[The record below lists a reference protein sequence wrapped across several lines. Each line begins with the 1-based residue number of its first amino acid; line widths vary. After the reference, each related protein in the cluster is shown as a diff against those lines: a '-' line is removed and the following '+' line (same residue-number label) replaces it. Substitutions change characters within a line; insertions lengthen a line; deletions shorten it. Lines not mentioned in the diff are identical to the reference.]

1 MACPRDI
8 KAERRLTGIP
18 VSPGVAM
25 GSMRLVCGG
34 DTSPDIYPITED
46 ELEGEWGRFEA
57 ALALTREQIENLKK
71 RVTEMTGAKE
81 AEIFDAHLLFLLDK
95 SVMESIR
102 SELRVR
108 RQNVEA
114 VAYAVIQT
122 YIEAMR
128 RVDDPYLRART
139 SDFEDVLHRLLENL
153 HHSSASVESFAPV
166 SGGAGDSGSAGIV
179 GARDLTPSDT
189 AALDTESVLGFA
201 TELGSTNSHTAI
213 LARSMGIPAV
223 VGVPRLLLDTC
234 ERQYAVLDGYKGV
247 LILNP
252 EPETKEY
259 YERLRAEKNQFYKA
273 LEAMHGLPTETKD
286 GRRMRLAANVEF
298 AHEYANVVSSGA
310 EGVGLYRTEFFL
322 LGDRGF
328 PDEDEQADHYA
339 ALARACA
346 PHEVVFRTFD
356 AGGDKLPVEQ
366 PDAPEDNPFLGWRG
380 IRVSLSRPELFKIQL
395 RAILRASSVGKC
407 SIMYPM
413 ISGITEVRLARELL
427 EECKAELR
435 REGRDFDEHIRT
447 GIMIEVPGA
456 AAIADVLADEVD
468 FFSIGT
474 NDLTQY
480 TIAVD
485 RVNFRVAHMFRSSH
499 PGVIRLINKTIADAS
514 AKNIPTAICG
524 EMAGDIAMLPLLVGM
539 GASELSVGVHHVPII
554 RYAVRN
560 LNYWECRDMV
570 REALQAKDSSTIKA
584 LSKGLAMR
592 SYPDLFD

>member
-1 MACPRDI
+1 MACPQNI
-8 KAERRLTGIP
+8 KAERRLTGVP

-25 GSMRLVCGG
+25 GPMRLVCGG
-34 DTSPDIYPITED
+34 STSPDIYSVAEED
-46 ELEGEWGRFEA
+46 LDREWERFET
-57 ALALTREQIENLKK
+57 ALVQTREQLETLKD

-81 AEIFDAHLLFLLDK
+81 AEIFDAHLLFLQDK
-95 SVMESIR
+95 SVIEAVR
-102 SELRVR
+102 RELNKR
-108 RQNVEA
+108 RQNMEA
-114 VAYAVIQT
+114 VVYAVVQT

-139 SDFEDVLHRLLENL
+139 GDFEDVLHRVLDNL
-153 HHSSASVESFAPV
+153 HRTSPSAESAVFLAEDGEV
-166 SGGAGDSGSAGIV
+166 SAGIV

-189 AALDTESVLGFA
+189 ATMDPETVLGFA

-223 VGVPRLLLDTC
+223 VGVPRLLLDTH
-234 ERQYAVLDGYKGV
+234 EQQDAILDGFKGI

-252 EPETKEY
+252 DSETKEY
-259 YERLRAEKNQFYKA
+259 YERLRAEKDKFYKT
-273 LEAMHGLPTETKD
+273 LETMRGLPAETKD
-286 GRRMRLAANVEF
+286 GWRLRLAANVEF
-298 AHEYANVVSSGA
+298 AHEYDNVVSSGA

-322 LGDRGF
+322 LGNHDL
-328 PDEDEQADHYA
+328 PDEDKQSEHYS

-346 PHEVVFRTFD
+346 PNEVVFRTLD
-356 AGGDKLPVEQ
+356 AGGDKLPIEQ
-366 PDAPEDNPFLGWRG
+366 SDAPEENPFLGWRG
-380 IRVSLSRPELFKIQL
+380 IRVSLSRPEIFKTQL
-395 RAILRASSVGKC
+395 RAILRASAVGKC
-407 SIMYPM
+407 SIMFPM
-413 ISGITEVRLARELL
+413 VSGVTEVRLARELL

-435 REGRDFDEHIRT
+435 REGLPFDEHIRV

-456 AAIADVLADEVD
+456 AAIADILADEVD

-485 RVNFRVAHMFRSSH
+485 RVNFRVAHMFRSTH
-499 PGVIRLINKTIADAS
+499 PGVIRLIHKTIS
-514 AKNIPTAICG
+514 EGSEKGIPTAVCG

-539 GASELSVGVHHVPII
+539 GASELSVGVHHLPII

-570 REALQAKDSSTIKA
+570 REALQAKDSSTVKM
-584 LSKGLAMR
+584 LSKGLAKR